1 MSQTMRFRSVAE
13 LPTASCPFP
22 SDNCPGKWVDLEVSP
37 ASPYQ
42 TCITDEKSY
51 EGSGFGEINV
61 AGGSAV
67 NFKFSLVDPVTHE
80 LVHAPKLMLKFYG
93 LTVGAASEAGM
104 SIFATGY
111 EDYFLSQHSTIA
123 VAAGEGGGTFA
134 AGDSGPDSLKL
145 PDSPT
150 TADDDDDS
158 RAVSLLFIEAS
169 SVEVR
174 LKVEESGGETC
185 RRFLF
190 SMKGCFGT
198 GSCCEVDP
206 CHLYNKPAVD
216 CILSDW
222 SEWGSCDASCGT
234 GQQVKERTIIQ
245 PPSKGGFGC
254 SAALSITRQCAN
266 QPCHDECIPTDC
278 LWTDWSHWGACN
290 QCGGE
295 RQRVR
300 HISQHPACGGQACHH
315 GNAVEV
321 AKCPRTCTDKT
332 YCIWESWSEYGPCTA
347 TCGAGQQSRTRR
359 LHPTTQAPGSDDG
372 LGSDSYSD
380 LSHVSDVS
388 DLPVDL
394 GTYDDG
400 APYVDGSSY
409 ADGTPYVAGGSDA
422 DSVSYSDGA
431 SDSARTSYLDGAT
444 KGYSSMDSFSSL
456 PLEHADLLDGS
467 ELEKKFEELKLRTQS
482 MEKGRNKVLALAFG
496 AGAATLCAAAAVRV
510 EEPPALEDAMW
521 PMVSAP
527 TPAMASSRAFLRPLA
542 FGTSGFPPRH
552 RKIAAPSVPLSEA
565 DFQKRLRPNKL
576 VTYFDT
582 QVLKYRDDDS
592 LMTTGI
598 LAAVSTTASFLR
610 RTWWY
615 AVSSCAFAL
624 LIYHFTGAGRP
635 AFSEATRDLFV
646 NMTHSVRTV
655 TVFLL
660 GFFLA
665 ACINRWWAMRNDC
678 IGRLWGAINDLTLLL
693 TSYFPSD
700 SPEDTLVR
708 ERMLRWAVLSHE
720 LMYKQAMQDE
730 DLSDLLQCGLLEE
743 EERKVLAPLPSK
755 GQVVWAW
762 ATSYIAHL
770 AQGPVD
776 QGGSCLPFPVTTMP
790 ELQRL
795 CCQARG
801 GLGAT
806 LAYVDT
812 QVPLRYM
819 HGLYIVVAMHNVL
832 QGITS
837 VVVIA
842 RALSRQTYVT
852 AAVEVIC
859 VLFFPVVFAGL
870 LHLGAGMLNPLRSCR
885 DTDFPRGAF
894 SYYILAENRAF
905 HQGCSQM
912 NHKWRLGARPPG
924 AASSDAS
931 L

>member
-1 MSQTMRFRSVAE
+1 
-13 LPTASCPFP
+13 
-22 SDNCPGKWVDLEVSP
+22 
-37 ASPYQ
+37 
-42 TCITDEKSY
+42 
-51 EGSGFGEINV
+51 
-61 AGGSAV
+61 
-67 NFKFSLVDPVTHE
+67 
-80 LVHAPKLMLKFYG
+80 
-93 LTVGAASEAGM
+93 
-104 SIFATGY
+104 
-111 EDYFLSQHSTIA
+111 
-123 VAAGEGGGTFA
+123 
-134 AGDSGPDSLKL
+134 
-145 PDSPT
+145 
-150 TADDDDDS
+150 
-158 RAVSLLFIEAS
+158 
-169 SVEVR
+169 
-174 LKVEESGGETC
+174 
-185 RRFLF
+185 
-190 SMKGCFGT
+190 
-198 GSCCEVDP
+198 
-206 CHLYNKPAVD
+206 
-216 CILSDW
+216 
-222 SEWGSCDASCGT
+222 
-234 GQQVKERTIIQ
+234 
-245 PPSKGGFGC
+245 
-254 SAALSITRQCAN
+254 
-266 QPCHDECIPTDC
+266 
-278 LWTDWSHWGACN
+278 
-290 QCGGE
+290 
-295 RQRVR
+295 
-300 HISQHPACGGQACHH
+300 
-315 GNAVEV
+315 
-321 AKCPRTCTDKT
+321 
-332 YCIWESWSEYGPCTA
+332 
-347 TCGAGQQSRTRR
+347 
-359 LHPTTQAPGSDDG
+359 
-372 LGSDSYSD
+372 
-380 LSHVSDVS
+380 
-388 DLPVDL
+388 
-394 GTYDDG
+394 
-400 APYVDGSSY
+400 
-409 ADGTPYVAGGSDA
+409 
-422 DSVSYSDGA
+422 
-431 SDSARTSYLDGAT
+431 
-444 KGYSSMDSFSSL
+444 MDSFSSL
-456 PLEHADLLDGS
+456 PLEHADLVDGS

-496 AGAATLCAAAAVRV
+496 AGAATLCAAAA
-510 EEPPALEDAMW
+510 DG
-521 PMVSAP
+521 
-527 TPAMASSRAFLRPLA
+527 ASC
-542 FGTSGFPPRH
+542 G
-552 RKIAAPSVPLSEA
+552 
-565 DFQKRLRPNKL
+565 
-576 VTYFDT
+576 Y
-582 QVLKYRDDDS
+582 DDS

-610 RTWWY
+610 RRSRTWWY
-615 AVSSCAFAL
+615 AMSSCTFAL

-635 AFSEATRDLFV
+635 AFSEATRDLLV

-743 EERKVLAPLPSK
+743 EESKVLAPLPSK

-770 AQGPVD
+770 AHGPVD

-795 CCQARG
+795 CCAARG

-894 SYYILAENRAF
+894 SYYILSENRAF

-912 NHKWRLGARPPG
+912 NHKWRLGSRPQG
-924 AASSDAS
+924 AASSNVS